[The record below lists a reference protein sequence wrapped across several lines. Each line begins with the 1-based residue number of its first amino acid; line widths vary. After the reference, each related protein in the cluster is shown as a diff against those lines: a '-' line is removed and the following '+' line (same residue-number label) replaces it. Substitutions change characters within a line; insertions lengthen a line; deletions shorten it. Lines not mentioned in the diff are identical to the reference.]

1 MGAPRGFEALA
12 NLDQLGNDELNSLVL
27 SNWLKLNRAL
37 KAGQPLPVLRRLLC
51 LELERGPSVRLVIA
65 ERLRAAVSRALAREH
80 EQACTLVLTKLMLGM
95 KIERAELLAM
105 GFDTTQ
111 ADQLL
116 AHWAQKSEG

>member
-80 EQACTLVLTKLMLGM
+80 EQACCAFHVPCCGANGSWLPCESGPGL
-95 KIERAELLAM
+95 
-105 GFDTTQ
+105 
-111 ADQLL
+111 
-116 AHWAQKSEG
+116 